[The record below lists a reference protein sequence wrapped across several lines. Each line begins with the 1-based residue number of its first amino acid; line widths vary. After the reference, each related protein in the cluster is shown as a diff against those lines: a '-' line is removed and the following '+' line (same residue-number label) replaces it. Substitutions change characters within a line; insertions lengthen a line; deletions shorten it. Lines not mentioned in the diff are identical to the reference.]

1 MSEARIEVSDLV
13 VRYGGVVAVDGV
25 SFTVG
30 QGEHVTLLG
39 PSGCG
44 KTTTLRAIAG
54 LEEPSAGTIRIEG
67 RTMYSA
73 AERRNVPSEKR
84 GVWNSPLCTR
94 HQASRTIGF
103 EGHASRFGNWAG
115 TCQGVDSCRAGS

>member
-1 MSEARIEVSDLV
+1 MPGNCRDGAEMSTDDIVADAAGRIEISDLV

-30 QGEHVTLLG
+30 RGEHVTLLG

-54 LEEPSAGTIRIEG
+54 LEEPSSGMIRSDG
-67 RTMYSA
+67 VVMYSPA
-73 AERRNVPSEKR
+73 YARKYPN
-84 GVWNSPLCTR
+84 
-94 HQASRTIGF
+94 
-103 EGHASRFGNWAG
+103 
-115 TCQGVDSCRAGS
+115 

>member
-1 MSEARIEVSDLV
+1 MSEARIEVSNLV
-13 VRYGGVVAVDGV
+13 VRYGGVIAVDGV

-30 QGEHVTLLG
+30 RGEHVTLLG

-54 LEEPSAGTIRIEG
+54 LEEPSAGAIRIDG
-67 RTMYSA
+67 RAVYSS

-84 GVWNSPLCTR
+84 LVSETSWMCPP
-94 HQASRTIGF
+94 
-103 EGHASRFGNWAG
+103 G
-115 TCQGVDSCRAGS
+115 TGSLPAHDLGRRVQVNPSCPDT